1 VTNPQSPSFLDLP
14 AYSIGDAAHY
24 LKLPYATVRSWVVGY
39 DYRVTKGQ
47 QRFRPVIEIPD
58 DKSGF
63 LSFRNV
69 VELHVLSAIRRQH
82 KVRLKEVRAAV
93 AYLKDKFG
101 NQHPL
106 ADQQMSTNGTDLFVE
121 RYGQLI
127 NASKSGQ
134 LAMRDVLA
142 EYLDRIER
150 SADGIPLR
158 LYPFS
163 GRSESKVVVIDPEI
177 RFGKPCVSGSGI
189 PTVLIADRFYAG
201 ETISD
206 LARDYGRKEIE
217 IEEAIRFE
225 QAAA

>member
-1 VTNPQSPSFLDLP
+1 LDQP
-14 AYSIGDAAHY
+14 AYSIGDAAHF
-24 LKLPYATVRSWVVGY
+24 LKLPYATARSWVVGY
-39 DYRVTKGQ
+39 NYRITEGPR
-47 QRFRPVIEIPD
+47 RFYPVIEIPN

-82 KVRLKEVRAAV
+82 KVRLKEVRTAV
-93 AYLKDKFG
+93 AYLKEKFTSR
-101 NQHPL
+101 HPL

-121 RYGQLI
+121 KYGQLI
-127 NASKSGQ
+127 NASQSGQ
-134 LAMRDVLA
+134 LAMREVLA

-150 SADGIPLR
+150 SADGVPLR

-163 GRSESKVVVIDPEI
+163 GRPESKAVVIDPEI

-206 LARDYGRKEIE
+206 LAKDYGRKAIE